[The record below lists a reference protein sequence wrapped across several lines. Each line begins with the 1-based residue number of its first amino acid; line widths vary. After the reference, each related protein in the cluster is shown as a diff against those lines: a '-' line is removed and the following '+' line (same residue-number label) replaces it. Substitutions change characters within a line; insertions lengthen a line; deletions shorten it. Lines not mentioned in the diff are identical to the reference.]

1 MPTLGGG
8 TGPGQRTTSRTERPN
23 SPAGPG
29 RRLRPWRRE
38 LLVAR
43 GADRRA
49 GRPSRPRGAPLA
61 GPLGLVALPAGFFAA
76 LVALVLAYLVL
87 VEAAKALFYRR
98 SARPAPTAGA
108 RSAHERHVRRRA
120 RRFVRD
126 PSAPALPSPRR

>member
-1 MPTLGGG
+1 MSSSS
-8 TGPGQRTTSRTERPN
+8 PGARTDAPGVRPVLAA
-23 SPAGPG
+23 P
-29 RRLRPWRRE
+29 
-38 LLVAR
+38 
-43 GADRRA
+43 
-49 GRPSRPRGAPLA
+49 PLA